1 MVKSSFKNSEE
12 KKIASF
18 ETIYF
23 TWFVDGV
30 LFSNLVCSAIWE
42 GFIFMVTVNA
52 TIFLIT
58 FSQQRKARFSWAEV
72 KSSGRGRKRPQ
83 EAFGTEPLHL
93 PTPHPP
99 LLPSANAGPQRGALI
114 HPQGPPILC
123 QCHWELRILDKEE
136 LARETTVTSL
146 FGTMW
151 DSLHGKA
158 AVDLRATCSR
168 PNNIVV
174 GGMPSCL
181 CGRRVSSP
189 STINSSCDLLKL
201 CRFNPRH
208 H

>member
-1 MVKSSFKNSEE
+1 MGRVYFHGNCQCYNIPNNFQPTAKSQ
-12 KKIASF
+12 
-18 ETIYF
+18 
-23 TWFVDGV
+23 
-30 LFSNLVCSAIWE
+30 
-42 GFIFMVTVNA
+42 
-52 TIFLIT
+52 IFL
-58 FSQQRKARFSWAEV
+58 SWSGKQWQRRKEAPGSIWDRTSTLSTSA
-72 KSSGRGRKRPQ
+72 SSTSSLCQCRSSEG
-83 EAFGTEPLHL
+83 GTHSSP
-93 PTPHPP
+93 
-99 LLPSANAGPQRGALI
+99 
-114 HPQGPPILC
+114 GPPTLC
-123 QCHWELRILDKEE
+123 QCHRELRILDKEE
-136 LARETTVTSL
+136 LAREMTVTSL